1 MKYADKHNET
11 PRQEHDRSNFVQMK
25 LIISTHKYAYLATE
39 WVLPIISV
47 FLLFRDIQLMA

>member
-47 FLLFRDIQLMA
+47 FL